1 MKKILILSAN
11 PTNTTRLRLE
21 QEVREIQQI
30 VRQSQYRDRFD
41 VIPIG
46 AVRIDDLQQTLYD
59 YHPTI
64 VHFCGHGSGNDGLF
78 LEDNSGRSLLVSE
91 EALARLFQGFQTEV
105 ECVLLNACYSEIQ
118 AKAIHQ
124 HIDCVVGMNQA
135 IGDNAA
141 IKFAV
146 GFYRALGAG
155 EPYNHCFESGLT
167 LIDLNGIKEVDKPQI
182 KYQNRTKNLAINSNP
197 ESNKTMPSP
206 QENPPS
212 MNKSQSFGNITIS
225 GNSGTHYQGFQAFN
239 TVDSE
244 VNLDQS
250 YTQTGG
256 EHSQIE
262 TALTELQKLK
272 QEIAVTNA
280 LNSIQK
286 KQAEFPVDL
295 IETELKKPQ
304 PDKSL
309 IDEAVEA
316 LKKGLEGVETLAE
329 PVMKVA
335 AILAG
340 VWI

>member
-1 MKKILILSAN
+1 MKTILILSAN
-11 PTNTTRLRLE
+11 PADTTRLRLDK
-21 QEVREIQQI
+21 EVREIQQTL
-30 VRQSQYRDRFD
+30 RKSNHRDEFT
-41 VIPIG
+41 VIQVG
-46 AVRIDDLQQTLYD
+46 AVQIDDLQQTLYD

-64 VHFCGHGSGNDGLF
+64 VHFSGHGSGNDGLI
-78 LEDNSGRSLLVSE
+78 LEDNSGRSVLVSE
-91 EALARLFQGFQTEV
+91 DALARLFQAFQTEV

-135 IGDNAA
+135 IGDEAA

-155 EPYNHCFESGLT
+155 EPYNNCFESGRT
-167 LIDLNGIKEVDKPQI
+167 LIDLNAISEVDKPQI
-182 KYQNRTKNLAINSNP
+182 KYRPRSKTSAMNSTNEP
-197 ESNKTMPSP
+197 NKAMTSP
-206 QENPPS
+206 QENPQS
-212 MNKSQSFGNITIS
+212 INKSQSIGDFNFSGSNNYVAPANAGGDVNI
-225 GNSGTHYQGFQAFN
+225 
-239 TVDSE
+239 
-244 VNLDQS
+244 DQS
-250 YTQTGG
+250 QNTQTLGQNP
-256 EHSQIE
+256 ELE
-262 TALTELQKLK
+262 AALNELKKLK
-272 QEIAVTNA
+272 QEISATNA

-286 KQAEFPVDL
+286 KQAEFPVEM

-335 AILAG
+335 AILAK

>member
-1 MKKILILSAN
+1 MKNILILSAN

-21 QEVREIQQI
+21 QEVREIQQTL
-30 VRQSQYRDRFD
+30 RQSNHRDEFQ
-41 VIPIG
+41 VIPVG
-46 AVRIDDLQQTLYD
+46 AVQIDDLQQTLYD

-64 VHFCGHGSGNDGLF
+64 VHFCGHGSGNDGLV
-78 LEDNSGRSLLVSE
+78 LEDNSGRSVLVSE

-182 KYQNRTKNLAINSNP
+182 KYRNRTKNLAINPNP
-197 ESNKTMPSP
+197 ESNESMPSP

-212 MNKSQSFGNITIS
+212 MNKSQSFGDITIS
-225 GNSGTHYQGFQAFN
+225 GNSGTYYQGFQAFN
-239 TVDSE
+239 TVDSQ
-244 VNLDQS
+244 VNLNQS
-250 YTQTGG
+250 YTQTVG
-256 EHSQIE
+256 EHSKIE

>member
-1 MKKILILSAN
+1 MKTILILSAN
-11 PTNTTRLRLE
+11 PADTTRLRLDK
-21 QEVREIQQI
+21 EVREIQQTL
-30 VRQSQYRDRFD
+30 RQSHHRDEFT
-41 VIPIG
+41 VIPVG

-64 VHFCGHGSGNDGLF
+64 VHFSGHGSGNDGLI
-78 LEDNSGRSLLVSE
+78 LEDNSGRSVLVSE
-91 EALARLFQGFQTEV
+91 KALARLFQAFQTEV

-135 IGDNAA
+135 IGDSAA

-155 EPYNHCFESGLT
+155 EPYNNCFESGRT
-167 LIDLNGIKEVDKPQI
+167 LIDLNAISEVDKPQI
-182 KYQNRTKNLAINSNP
+182 KYRPRSKTLAIGSTKKPNKTIPDSQKNSQSINRTQSIGDFNFSGSNNYVAP
-197 ESNKTMPSP
+197 ANA
-206 QENPPS
+206 
-212 MNKSQSFGNITIS
+212 G
-225 GNSGTHYQGFQAFN
+225 G
-239 TVDSE
+239 D
-244 VNLDQS
+244 VNVDQS
-250 YTQTGG
+250 QHTQTIGQNTKL
-256 EHSQIE
+256 ES
-262 TALTELQKLK
+262 ALNELQKLK
-272 QEIAVTNA
+272 QKIAATNA

-286 KQAEFPVDL
+286 KQAEFPVEM
-295 IETELKKPQ
+295 IEIELKKPQ

-335 AILAG
+335 AILAK

>member
-1 MKKILILSAN
+1 MKTILILSAN
-11 PTNTTRLRLE
+11 PVDTTRLRLDT
-21 QEVREIQQI
+21 EVREIQQTL
-30 VRQSQYRDRFD
+30 RQSHHRDEFT
-41 VIPIG
+41 VIPVG

-64 VHFCGHGSGNDGLF
+64 VHFSGHGSGNNGLI
-78 LEDNSGRSLLVSE
+78 LEDNSGRSVLVSE
-91 EALARLFQGFQTEV
+91 KALARLFQGFQTEV

-135 IGDNAA
+135 IGDEAA

-155 EPYNHCFESGLT
+155 EPYDNCFESGRT
-167 LIDLNGIKEVDKPQI
+167 LIDLNAISEVDKPQI
-182 KYQNRTKNLAINSNP
+182 KYRPRNKNLAMSSTNEPNKAMTSNQEKTPSINKTQSIGDFNFSGSNNYVAPANAGGDVNIDQSQHTQTLGQNP
-197 ESNKTMPSP
+197 EL
-206 QENPPS
+206 E
-212 MNKSQSFGNITIS
+212 
-225 GNSGTHYQGFQAFN
+225 A
-239 TVDSE
+239 
-244 VNLDQS
+244 
-250 YTQTGG
+250 
-256 EHSQIE
+256 
-262 TALTELQKLK
+262 ALNELKKLK
-272 QEIAVTNA
+272 QEIAATNA

-286 KQAEFPVDL
+286 KQAEFPVET

-304 PDKSL
+304 PDKGL

-335 AILAG
+335 AILAK